1 MYCRGFAGAQQ
12 SEQRSNRG
20 TVNQIRR
27 KNRADPK
34 VLLLVRL
41 TILLLI
47 FTETTSGRPIK

>member
-1 MYCRGFAGAQQ
+1 MYSRGFVGAQQ
-12 SEQRSNRG
+12 SEQRPNRG

-47 FTETTSGRPIK
+47 FTEATGGRPIK